1 MGKNLYHVKL
11 TEFEHRGHSCF
22 ELEFEFNTLLKE
34 LIKSIKE
41 IAWSTDRKTFYVSKN
56 KLTLHQLY
64 TQLNK
69 RGIYVDYSHLKNSI
83 KTKKKASTKRIPRT
97 ISDEKKELIRSF
109 VCYLRGL
116 RLSEN
121 TIRVYFTFVAD
132 FVEFIGDKSLMK
144 SIIPIYGYLS
154 NNKSFIKNML

>member
-41 IAWSTDRKTFYVSKN
+41 IAWSTGRKTFYVPKN

-64 TQLNK
+64 TQLKLK
-69 RGIYVDYSHLKNSI
+69 RKLPQNEYRERLVM
-83 KTKKKASTKRIPRT
+83 KKKSLLDHSYVT
-97 ISDEKKELIRSF
+97 
-109 VCYLRGL
+109 Y
-116 RLSEN
+116 
-121 TIRVYFTFVAD
+121 VAC
-132 FVEFIGDKSLMK
+132 V
-144 SIIPIYGYLS
+144 
-154 NNKSFIKNML
+154 